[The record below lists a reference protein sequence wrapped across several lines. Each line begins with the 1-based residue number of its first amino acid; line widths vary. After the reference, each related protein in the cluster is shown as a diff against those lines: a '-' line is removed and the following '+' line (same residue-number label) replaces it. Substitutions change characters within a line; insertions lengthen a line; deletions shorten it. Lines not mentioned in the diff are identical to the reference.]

1 MTTPAVAPARYRL
14 LETIGKGGMGEVCLA
29 DDLML
34 DRRVALKFLTCSP
47 DDSGRALDLL
57 ICEAKAAAA
66 LDHPFICKIYEVA
79 ELGGRS
85 CIVMEYVAGETLE
98 RRLRRGPLP
107 LVEALRLA
115 EEIAEAI
122 EAAHKRRLVH
132 RDLKP
137 ANVMV
142 TEGSHIKVMDFGLAT
157 RLPVPVSAEHADRDV
172 RDTHEHGDTRL
183 MMGTPAY
190 MSPEQASGEPV
201 DRRSDIFAFGILLY
215 ELLSGI
221 QPFHRISVGAT
232 LTAILEDAPL
242 DLHRQVP
249 AVPPAVAAVVARML
263 EKDPG
268 ERYQSF
274 GDVRLELRR
283 LSGELASQA
292 TPDTRSLIEPV
303 QSGSRGPLVGRETER
318 ADILRTIRPIA
329 AGHGGFVVLG
339 GEAGVGKSRLAEEAL
354 AEARRLGCLTLI
366 GRCYEQAGTPPLVP
380 YVEAFEEAARLL
392 PAPAFREAVGR
403 TAPELAKI
411 LPEVH
416 RLFPDLAPSLE
427 LPPEL
432 RQRFL
437 FNNIQEFLTRCSQIM
452 PLAIFLD
459 DLQWADESTLQ
470 LTQHLAPHLD
480 KMAVILIGAYRDVDF
495 APAQPRGLSR
505 TLNDLL
511 RRVSGR
517 PSETQARTN
526 PVADALEPLAGQR
539 LVRLIRLEPLSE
551 AGVGSLLAALGHRD
565 PPASLVRKF
574 FDETG
579 GNPFFIEELFRHLNE
594 EGRLFDAHRSWRQD
608 LNVDE
613 IDVPAGVRAVI
624 ARRLQRVDN
633 RTRLVLT
640 AASVIGPYFELDL
653 LEAVA
658 GLDGGAMVAALEQ
671 AEQAQLVKG
680 PSGRQERRWRFAH
693 QLICHSLSAELP
705 RLKRQGL
712 HVRIADAMERLDPG
726 SGTYTADIAHHL
738 YSAGP
743 MADAGRTARALMGA
757 GDAAY
762 AVYATDDAV
771 RHYGRVLEILEE
783 ARGLE
788 AGRPSVQERLADLY
802 ALKGD
807 RACAMEH
814 YRALA
819 DVYERTRSH
828 VDRARIVRKIGTLH
842 WQSGARA
849 EAIACYERALKALDG
864 EHAHVELAHVCQ
876 ELGLAAFRNGD
887 NQEAIRWSERA
898 LTAAEAAL
906 STASFVVPDTRRMAN
921 VALAHATNTIG
932 VALARSGRLGEA
944 RERIEQSVTIAR
956 EHGLLDVACRGYANL
971 GVVYGTVAPK
981 QAISA
986 SLTGLE
992 LATRIGAL
1000 SLQAYMYANL
1010 AAAYC
1015 ALTDRCESEGLQAAQ
1030 TAANID
1036 RELGQLDHLA
1046 VPLIVMAQIH
1056 QCQGDLQQAQDAYR
1070 DALTV
1075 AEKVGEPQLLFP
1087 CYDGLATIHLDRGDR
1102 TLAEQYMQK
1111 AQDLCERAGVD
1122 PDALLVLP
1130 FLC

>member
-1 MTTPAVAPARYRL
+1 
-14 LETIGKGGMGEVCLA
+14 MGEVCLA

-34 DRRVALKFLTCSP
+34 DRRVALKFLTGSP
-47 DDSGRALDLL
+47 GDSSLALDLL
-57 ICEAKAAAA
+57 VSEARAAAA

-79 ELGGRS
+79 ELNGRS

-107 LVEALRLA
+107 LVEALRLT

-157 RLPVPVSAEHADRDV
+157 RLPLQPSGEQVDREL

-183 MMGTPAY
+183 MQGTPAY

-221 QPFHRISVGAT
+221 QPFHRISIGAT
-232 LTAILEDAPL
+232 LTAILEDVPV
-242 DLHRQVP
+242 DLHQQVP

-274 GDVRLELRR
+274 GDVHLELRR
-283 LSGELASQA
+283 LSGELSSPSA
-292 TPDTRSLIEPV
+292 PDTRSLIEPV
-303 QSGSRGPLVGRETER
+303 QSSSRGPLVGRETER
-318 ADILRTIRPIA
+318 ADVLRTIRPVA
-329 AGHGGFVVLG
+329 TGRGGFVVVG

-354 AEARRLGCLTLI
+354 AEARRLGCLTLV

-416 RLFPDLAPSLE
+416 RLFPDLPLALE

-437 FNNIQEFLTRCSQIM
+437 FHNIQEFLSRCSQIM

-470 LTQHLAPHLD
+470 LTQHLAPHLE
-480 KMAVILIGAYRDVDF
+480 KMAVILIGAYRDADVT
-495 APAQPRGLSR
+495 PEQPRGLSGA
-505 TLNDLL
+505 LGGLL

-517 PSETQARTN
+517 SSETSPRSNALT
-526 PVADALEPLAGQR
+526 DALEPLAGQR
-539 LVRLIRLEPLSE
+539 LVRLIRLEPLPE
-551 AGVGSLLAALGHRD
+551 GGVGSLLAVLGHKD
-565 PPASLVRKF
+565 PPALLVRKF

-579 GNPFFIEELFRHLNE
+579 GNPFFVEELFRHLNE
-594 EGRLFDAHRSWRQD
+594 EGRLFDAHGKWRQN

-624 ARRLQRVDN
+624 GRRLQRVDN

-658 GLDGGAMVAALEQ
+658 GLEGGAMVAALEQ
-671 AEQAQLVKG
+671 AERAQLVKG

-693 QLICHSLSAELP
+693 QLICHSLSSELP
-705 RLKRQGL
+705 RLKLQEL
-712 HVRIADAMERLDPG
+712 HVRVADAMERLDPA
-726 SGTYTADIAHHL
+726 SGAYAADIAHHL

-771 RHYGRVLEILEE
+771 RHYGRVLEILQE

-788 AGRPSVQERLADLY
+788 AGRPGVQERLADLF

-807 RACAMEH
+807 RAGAMDH
-814 YRALA
+814 YRGLV
-819 DVYERTRSH
+819 DVYERMRNP

-842 WQSGARA
+842 WQGGARA

-864 EHAHVELAHVCQ
+864 EEAHVELAHVCQ

-887 NQEAIRWSERA
+887 NQQAISWSERA
-898 LTAAEAAL
+898 LAAAEAAL
-906 STASFVVPDTRRMAN
+906 AASSVVMPDTRRMAN

-932 VALARSGRLGEA
+932 AALARSGRLDEA
-944 RERIEQSVTIAR
+944 RARIEQSVTIAR

-971 GVVYGTVAPK
+971 GVVYGSVAPK
-981 QAISA
+981 QAITA

-992 LATRIGAL
+992 LATRIGAV

-1056 QCQGDLQQAQDAYR
+1056 QCQGELQQAQDAYR
-1070 DALTV
+1070 EALTL
-1075 AEKVGEPQLLFP
+1075 AEKAGEPQLLFP

-1102 TLAEQYMQK
+1102 KLAEQYMQK
-1111 AQDLCERAGVD
+1111 AQELCERAGVD